1 MDVAAFTQ
9 IISTVGFPI
18 ACVIAM
24 FWLWN
29 QEREAAGLDI
39 TMVEDTSAA
48 IKAAVD
54 AEPAQIIDENPA
66 ETAAQ

>member
-29 QEREAAGLDI
+29 KEQEEHKAESEKWIEALNNN
-39 TMVEDTSAA
+39 TNVMRNLLERL
-48 IKAAVD
+48 KK
-54 AEPAQIIDENPA
+54 DE
-66 ETAAQ
+66 

>member
-1 MDVAAFTQ
+1 MDIAAFTQ

-29 QEREAAGLDI
+29 REREEHKTESEKWIEALNNN
-39 TMVEDTSAA
+39 THVMQNLLE
-48 IKAAVD
+48 KLKN
-54 AEPAQIIDENPA
+54 E
-66 ETAAQ
+66 